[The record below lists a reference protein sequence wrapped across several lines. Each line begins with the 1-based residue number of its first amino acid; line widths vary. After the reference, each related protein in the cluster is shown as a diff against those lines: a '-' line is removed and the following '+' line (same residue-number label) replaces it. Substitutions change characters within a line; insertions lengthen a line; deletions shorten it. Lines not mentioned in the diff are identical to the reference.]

1 MKRPLGE
8 LEATIMDRMWSYRRP
23 ASVRDVLED
32 LRTEREI
39 AYTTVMTVMDKLHTK
54 GLLRR
59 EPVGRAY
66 VYEPVATK
74 EAYTAELMRHAL
86 AASGNQAATLV
97 PLPRTP
103 HPGGGHRPGGR
114 APGRPARQPPPVGSN
129 LCPFSAPALRAGGED
144 LVRGKGTVR

>member
-1 MKRPLGE
+1 MWGMKRPLGE
-8 LEATIMDRMWSYRRP
+8 LESTIMDRMWSYRRP

-86 AASGNQAATLV
+86 ATSGNQAATLV
-97 PLPRTP
+97 HFLERLTP
-103 HPGGGHRPGGR
+103 EEATALEAALQVFPPGSRR
-114 APGRPARQPPPVGSN
+114 
-129 LCPFSAPALRAGGED
+129 
-144 LVRGKGTVR
+144 